1 MGRLFG
7 GEMIGHECFV
17 VLNSSMPYNGRD
29 LILQSKGDC
38 FSENLNNR
46 NLNEVR
52 IIETIQ

>member
-7 GEMIGHECFV
+7 GEMIRHECFV

-38 FSENLNNR
+38 FSVNLNNK
-46 NLNEVR
+46 NLN
-52 IIETIQ
+52 